1 VSDTILHRYGEI
13 HAELEAIGNALNDAM
28 SLREDVA
35 QVFQALNGVY
45 TGEAAWALQAAHQQI
60 SQQLDQLIL
69 DMQAT
74 QHQAVEQQIQTAA
87 LDHQQ
92 AGLFG

>member
-1 VSDTILHRYGEI
+1 MFETILHRYGEI
-13 HAELEAIGNALNDAM
+13 HAELDAIGQALNDADA
-28 SLREDVA
+28 LRDDVTK
-35 QVFQALNGVY
+35 VFNTMADFY
-45 TGEAAWALQAAHQQI
+45 TGEAATALQAAHQQI

-74 QHQAVEQQIQTAA
+74 KNQAVEQQIQTAA

-92 AGLFG
+92 AGNFA